1 MRANIFRF
9 NKEKTHGK
17 EKNPQE
23 AGVDV
28 SALFRKAQSHKRA
41 LRLGGT

>member
-1 MRANIFRF
+1 MIANIFRF

-23 AGVDV
+23 ACVAV
-28 SALFRKAQSHKRA
+28 SALFRKAESHKRA
-41 LRLGGT
+41 LKLGAT